1 MFVVT
6 EAEAAAIR
14 TVYEQSG
21 ERIGRS
27 RTAPVV
33 PGRYYGRGGSGVRLN
48 HRRLEGAAHP
58 TVPGPVAPACKSK
71 QTKGAA
77 SVRRRLIRSHPH
89 ARPADDTGHS
99 TVHVGFFT
107 LFPGAIVMKC
117 QSVAEGLVL

>member
-58 TVPGPVAPACKSK
+58 TVPGPVAPACQSK
-71 QTKGAA
+71 QTKA
-77 SVRRRLIRSHPH
+77 SVRRPGGRSHLR
-89 ARPADDTGHS
+89 ARPMRRPGHPFGKFRRDVTHGS
-99 TVHVGFFT
+99 SIQVIGY
-107 LFPGAIVMKC
+107 GR
-117 QSVAEGLVL
+117 